1 MISLTALLV
10 IIYFSSLVSSSP
22 FILFPDEIE
31 QMREEAG
38 KTYESWINKCT
49 ERDEMPF
56 FNRLLKT
63 YECYP
68 LLSQGPCDPG
78 SWLILDKN
86 QPNKAI
92 CTEELCTP
100 EYDIDHVFY
109 NAKCQDN
116 HDLSICPPHQE
127 LLTNAFGEGE
137 CYCMEGFLP
146 YIEKKE
152 SLECYPLLSQG
163 PCETGSWFILDK
175 NQPNKAICAEELC
188 TTDNIHHVF
197 YNGKCQD
204 SHEIDMCG
212 PRKELLTN
220 DFGEGECYC
229 MEGFLPYIE
238 KNESVSCYQEFL
250 QGPCD
255 QGQQYTFPDEDTQ
268 DFEEPVCVPTD
279 CKSNEILYED
289 QCIPVPTCKDPLDYV
304 KFENSTMVPN
314 TIEAVKFED
323 STMVPNTIEAK
334 CGRIGFEI
342 GTRGNLI
349 SGQVRCAEGK
359 RKDARGRCKKGV
371 GSKRRNKKRRQAITY
386 GRGRNVR
393 NVCCKG

>member
-31 QMREEAG
+31 RMRKEARE
-38 KTYESWINKCT
+38 TYESWINECT
-49 ERDEMPF
+49 GKDEMPF
-56 FNRLLKT
+56 YNRTLKN

-68 LLSQGPCDPG
+68 LLSQEPCEPG
-78 SWLILDKN
+78 FPGLFWIKISQIK
-86 QPNKAI
+86 PSA
-92 CTEELCTP
+92 EEPCTP

-109 NAKCQDN
+109 NGKCQDHHN
-116 HDLSICPPHQE
+116 IKICPLRQE
-127 LLTNAFGEGE
+127 LMTNAFGEGE
-137 CYCMEGFLP
+137 CYC
-146 YIEKKE
+146 I
-152 SLECYPLLSQG
+152 
-163 PCETGSWFILDK
+163 
-175 NQPNKAICAEELC
+175 
-188 TTDNIHHVF
+188 
-197 YNGKCQD
+197 
-204 SHEIDMCG
+204 
-212 PRKELLTN
+212 
-220 DFGEGECYC
+220 
-229 MEGFLPYIE
+229 EGFLPYIE

-314 TIEAVKFED
+314 TMEAVKFED
-323 STMVPNTIEAK
+323 STMVPNKIEAK

-386 GRGRNVR
+386 GLGRNVR